1 MKQSGTA
8 CVVVRHSC
16 RFRAG
21 CSTGSGS
28 MDHLKNKGLITQT
41 KCQIHATLVP
51 EFLCAL
57 FPLIPVLLSVCCL
70 FCLQFGAVCVCTA
83 QDPNPNLRL
92 MTTFLPLL
100 FYHWSLPYL
109 PHLQNGERCP
119 HAGSCIVVSFLVITT
134 VSPWMF
140 VKRFEDENCQRR
152 AWDDYYK
159 LTNKFQ
165 CVFDCQVIQ
174 KGITSPSLSSKK
186 KSWQSASC

>member
-1 MKQSGTA
+1 MSNSCHLGTRISL
-8 CVVVRHSC
+8 C
-16 RFRAG
+16 
-21 CSTGSGS
+21 
-28 MDHLKNKGLITQT
+28 I
-41 KCQIHATLVP
+41 VP
-51 EFLCAL
+51 SHTSSPVCLL
-57 FPLIPVLLSVCCL
+57 LVLLAVWSS
-70 FCLQFGAVCVCTA
+70 VCVCTA